1 MAKIMIAP
9 SKYIQGN
16 GELANIAE
24 YVSVL
29 GEKALCLISE
39 SGLKRVKDTID
50 KSFEAKNISVK
61 YDSFNGECSMTEVNR
76 IIKICEENQLT
87 VLIGIG
93 GGKIIDTIKAVGYYK
108 NLPVVI
114 VPTIAATDA
123 PCSALSVVYTD
134 DGVFEKYLFLKQNPN
149 IVLVDT
155 GIIAKAPVR
164 LLVSGMGDALATY
177 FEARACAKSN
187 AGTCAFGTTTI
198 TAQTLAKLCYDT
210 LITEGYKAKLAV
222 EEGVCTKSV
231 EKIVEANTLL
241 SGLGF
246 ESGGLAAAHAI
257 HNGLTVLPAC
267 HHMYHGEKVAFG
279 TLTQLILENAPM
291 TEIEEVIDFCI
302 SVGLPITLK
311 QLGITEIKSD
321 EIMEVAKAAA
331 SKDETIH
338 NMPFEV
344 TPEDVYAAILTANKL
359 GQEYILE

>member
-29 GEKALCLISE
+29 GEKSLCLISG
-39 SGLKRVKDTID
+39 SGLKRVQGILD
-50 KSFEAKNISVK
+50 KSFQSKNMTVK

-76 IIKICEENQLT
+76 IIKICDENQLT
-87 VLIGIG
+87 VLVGIG

-123 PCSALSVVYTD
+123 PCSALSVIYSEE
-134 DGVFEKYLFLKQNPN
+134 GIFEKYLFLKQNPN

-187 AGTCAFGTTTI
+187 AGTCAFGTTTMS
-198 TAQTLAKLCYDT
+198 AQALAKLCFDT
-210 LITEGYKAKLAV
+210 LIKEGYKAKLAV
-222 EEGVCTKSV
+222 EEGVCTQAV

-257 HNGLTVLPAC
+257 HNGLTVLTEC

-279 TLTQLILENAPM
+279 TLTQLVLENAPM
-291 TEIEEVIDFCI
+291 EEIEQVIDFCI
-302 SVGLPITLK
+302 CVGLPITLK
-311 QLGITEIKSD
+311 QLGIKEIKPE

-338 NMPFEV
+338 NMPFKV
-344 TPEDVYAAILTANKL
+344 TVEDVYAAILTADKL
-359 GQEYILE
+359 GRDYVLE

>member
-1 MAKIMIAP
+1 MIAP

-16 GELANIAE
+16 GELKNIAE

-50 KSFEAKNISVK
+50 KSFETKNIGVK
-61 YDSFNGECSMTEVNR
+61 YDLFNGECSITEVNR
-76 IIKICEENQLT
+76 IIKICDENQLT

-93 GGKIIDTIKAVGYYK
+93 GGKIIDTIKAVGYYA

-123 PCSALSVVYTD
+123 PCSALSVLYTD
-134 DGVFEKYLFLKQNPN
+134 DGVFDKYLFLKQNPN

-177 FEARACAKSN
+177 FEARACEKSN
-187 AGTCAFGTTTI
+187 AGTCSIFGTTTI
-198 TAQTLAKLCYDT
+198 TAQALARLCYDT

-246 ESGGLAAAHAI
+246 ESGGIAARHAI

-279 TLTQLILENAPM
+279 TLAQLVLENAPM
-291 TEIEEVIDFCI
+291 DEIEEVLDF
-302 SVGLPITLK
+302 STRVGLPVTLK
-311 QLGITEIKSD
+311 QLGINEIKPE
-321 EIMEVAKAAA
+321 EIIEVAKAAT
-331 SKDETIH
+331 SKEDTAH

-344 TPEDVYAAILTANKL
+344 TPEDVCDCYFNS
-359 GQEYILE
+359 

>member
-29 GEKALCLISE
+29 GEKALCLISG
-39 SGLKRVKDTID
+39 SGLKRVQGILD
-50 KSFEAKNISVK
+50 KSFQSKNMTVK

-76 IIKICEENQLT
+76 IIKICDENQLT

-123 PCSALSVVYTD
+123 PCSALSVIYSEE
-134 DGVFEKYLFLKQNPN
+134 GVFEKYLFLKQNPN

-198 TAQTLAKLCYDT
+198 SAQALAKLCYDT

-222 EEGVCTKSV
+222 EVGVCTQAV

-279 TLTQLILENAPM
+279 TLTQLVLENAPM
-291 TEIEEVIDFCI
+291 EEIEQVIDFCI
-302 SVGLPITLK
+302 CVGLPITLK
-311 QLGITEIKSD
+311 QLGIKEIKHE
-321 EIMEVAKAAA
+321 EIMEVAKVAA

-338 NMPFEV
+338 NMPFKV
-344 TPEDVYAAILTANKL
+344 TVEDAYAAILTADKL
-359 GQEYILE
+359 GRDYVLE